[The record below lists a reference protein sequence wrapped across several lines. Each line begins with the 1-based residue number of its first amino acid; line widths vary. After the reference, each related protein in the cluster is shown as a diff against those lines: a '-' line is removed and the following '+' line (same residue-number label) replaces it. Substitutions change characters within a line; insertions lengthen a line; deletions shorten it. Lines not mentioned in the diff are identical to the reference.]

1 MNEKEPTIQVSEIF
15 HTLQGEGPMIGRPCV
30 FLRLHNCPVHC
41 PGCDTHYTWDGTE
54 KGKPATHEMIR
65 NNLTMLAT
73 GQKVGL
79 VVSGGE
85 PLLHWRN
92 EFLKGEIRNPRW
104 NWTALETSGYNGNNP
119 TTVNGLN
126 HFLNAFSSVSLS
138 PKITPCLH
146 GRQTDE
152 ELECLIPYFLECSN
166 YDDWVTESRHS
177 KLFFKF
183 VVRDEKD
190 IEAIL
195 RCNDRHKFMPGWDTY
210 LMPYGN
216 QREEILK
223 TIETLIPAA
232 SKYGFIITPRLHSL
246 LWGSQRGK

>member
-15 HTLQGEGPMIGRPCV
+15 HTIQGEGPMIGRPCV

-41 PGCDTHYTWDGTE
+41 PQCDTAFTWNGTE

-65 NNLTMLAT
+65 NNLIMLAA

-79 VVSGGE
+79 VLSGGE
-85 PLLHWRN
+85 PLLHYRN
-92 EFLKGEIRNPRW
+92 EFLMREVLSSRW
-104 NWTALETSGYNGNNP
+104 QWSTLETSGYAGEI
-119 TTVNGLN
+119 GGISLGS
-126 HFLNAFSSVSLS
+126 FLACFTSISLS

-146 GRQTDE
+146 GRQSDE
-152 ELECLIPYFLECSN
+152 ELETNIPLFLSISQTRLEKK
-166 YDDWVTESRHS
+166 TI
-177 KLFFKF
+177 FFKF